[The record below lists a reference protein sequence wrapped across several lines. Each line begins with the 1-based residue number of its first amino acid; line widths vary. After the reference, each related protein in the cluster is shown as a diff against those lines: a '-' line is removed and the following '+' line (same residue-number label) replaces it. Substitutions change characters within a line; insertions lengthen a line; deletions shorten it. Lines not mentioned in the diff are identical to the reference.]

1 MGNRDKERTMPRLWI
16 QGWEFPLDVVKRIRQ
31 LAKSRAI
38 GPNPSFTEFDLVKTI
53 ETIGQEAEIGRSRLS
68 KELGLGQ
75 GATRTIL
82 DHLERAGLI
91 KVERSGCILTSNGS
105 KLLNNLRSIV
115 KVGFEVPS
123 TIFRI
128 GQYNSGALVSSAGQR
143 IKKGLEQR
151 DAAIRVGA
159 SGATTLVYRNGK
171 LLFPPEEV
179 TSEELSR
186 KIIDIFQPNE
196 NDVIIITGGI
206 SPKAAEA
213 GARAAAW
220 TLLET

>member
-1 MGNRDKERTMPRLWI
+1 
-16 QGWEFPLDVVKRIRQ
+16 LDVVKWIRH
-31 LAKSRAI
+31 LAKSRSI

-53 ETIGQEAEIGRSRLS
+53 EIIDEEAAIGRSRLS
-68 KELGLGQ
+68 KELGLGE

-82 DHLERAGLI
+82 NHLERAGLI
-91 KVERSGCILTSNGS
+91 KVERSGCILTSKGS
-105 KLLNNLRSIV
+105 KLLKNLGSIV

-128 GQYNSGALVSSAGQR
+128 GRYNSGALVSNARQR
-143 IKKGLEQR
+143 IRKGLEQR
-151 DAAIRVGA
+151 DAAIRAGA
-159 SGATTLVYRNGK
+159 SGTTTMVYRNGK

-179 TSEELSR
+179 ASEEWPELSKR
-186 KIIDIFQPNE
+186 IVEIFQPNE
-196 NDVIIITGGI
+196 NDVIIITGGT
-206 SPKAAEA
+206 SPKLAEA